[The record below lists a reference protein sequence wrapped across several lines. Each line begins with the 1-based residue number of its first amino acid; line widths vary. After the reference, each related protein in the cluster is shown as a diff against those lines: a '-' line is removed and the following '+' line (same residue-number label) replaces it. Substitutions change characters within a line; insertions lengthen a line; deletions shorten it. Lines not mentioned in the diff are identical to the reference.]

1 MIQTSWPLPTLSP
14 WRGSS
19 AGRGE
24 ARCGRLHLPG
34 QHNHSKNRFLVPDA
48 GFRYE
53 QCAIKQAVKT
63 LLTIATC
70 MECLSASL
78 YTATERTPIFL
89 AVRITRHAISPRLA
103 INTFS
108 IRPTPGQDTVD
119 TNCLIMLIKIFFISL
134 GCYHQKCTGFL
145 IITLS
150 TKTQFT
156 APEEYQH
163 KLL

>member
-14 WRGSS
+14 WRGNS
-19 AGRGE
+19 AGRVE

-34 QHNHSKNRFLVPDA
+34 QHNHSKNRLVPDA
-48 GFRYE
+48 GLRYE
-53 QCAIKQAVKT
+53 QCLIKVTVKT

-119 TNCLIMLIKIFFISL
+119 TNCQIMLLKISSPHYDVITRSA
-134 GCYHQKCTGFL
+134 QGFEA
-145 IITLS
+145 
-150 TKTQFT
+150 QFT
-156 APEEYQH
+156 APEHYQH
-163 KLL
+163 KIM